1 MLFSMPCAL
10 AAAVPGADQAVPWWL
25 AALMVVALL
34 VAPAAFWWQHMRAE
48 DHLAELRIAL
58 DSCERALAG
67 AQQAAAQAQNVAA
80 RAQVAAAQAQ
90 QAVEQ
95 ALTGQQ
101 ALAAEQRL
109 VSVVVQTLR
118 QRQDGDAEF
127 ETRHYGPA

>member
-1 MLFSMPCAL
+1 MPFLTPHAW
-10 AAAVPGADQAVPWWL
+10 AAAVPGADQTVPWWL

-48 DHLAELRIAL
+48 DHIAELRIAL

-67 AQQAAAQAQNVAA
+67 AQQAAVQAQNVAA
-80 RAQVAAAQAQ
+80 RAQVAAARAQ
-90 QAVEQ
+90 QAVDE
-95 ALTGQQ
+95 ALTSQQ

-118 QRQDGDAEF
+118 QRQDDAAEF